1 MGPMGWR
8 GLLRVVDFQE
18 LLTAQPVLAAALDKA
33 QRSGGTKSPEAK
45 ALREG
50 YQLLAKT
57 LWTRRASIQRV
68 HDLAWL
74 DHSVVS
80 AGARL
85 GRVWEGDA
93 GLESFASAEEA
104 LQEDPFRELMPK
116 ESTEWIEIPVQA
128 FSGISPNV
136 KLERGVAG
144 DYRVGIVP
152 EPRVRALYDWAS
164 KSKFNAPAS
173 VTSLLGEIE
182 ALSAATLG
190 PPARRGRLRSILIRG
205 CRRRIAAHGHASGS
219 GPARRACRPPRPW
232 RPPLRSGC
240 RAASR

>member
-57 LWTRRASIQRV
+57 LWTRRASIERV

-80 AGARL
+80 ADARL
-85 GRVWEGDA
+85 GRVWEGEA
-93 GLESFASAEEA
+93 G
-104 LQEDPFRELMPK
+104 
-116 ESTEWIEIPVQA
+116 
-128 FSGISPNV
+128 
-136 KLERGVAG
+136 
-144 DYRVGIVP
+144 
-152 EPRVRALYDWAS
+152 
-164 KSKFNAPAS
+164 PAS
-173 VTSLLGEIE
+173 FV
-182 ALSAATLG
+182 
-190 PPARRGRLRSILIRG
+190 GRQEVGRED
-205 CRRRIAAHGHASGS
+205 
-219 GPARRACRPPRPW
+219 RA
-232 RPPLRSGC
+232 
-240 RAASR
+240 

>member
-57 LWTRRASIQRV
+57 LWTRRASIERV

-85 GRVWEGDA
+85 GRVWEGEA
-93 GLESFASAEEA
+93 GLESFVSAEEA
-104 LQEDPFRELMPK
+104 LQEDPFRELLPK
-116 ESTEWIEIPVQA
+116 ESTEWMEIPVQA
-128 FSGISPNV
+128 FSGISPIV

-144 DYRVGIVP
+144 GYRVGVVP
-152 EPRVRALYDWAS
+152 APRARARSGWAPTM
-164 KSKFNAPAS
+164 KLNAPAS
-173 VTSLLGEIE
+173 VPSRLREFE
-182 ALSAATLG
+182 ALSPAA
-190 PPARRGRLRSILIRG
+190 RGG
-205 CRRRIAAHGHASGS
+205 AA
-219 GPARRACRPPRPW
+219 P
-232 RPPLRSGC
+232 
-240 RAASR
+240 